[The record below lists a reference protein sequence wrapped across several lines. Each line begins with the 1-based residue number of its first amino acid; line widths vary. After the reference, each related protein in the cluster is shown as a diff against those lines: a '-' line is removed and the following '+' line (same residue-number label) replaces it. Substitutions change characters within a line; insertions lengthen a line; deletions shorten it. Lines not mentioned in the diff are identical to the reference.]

1 MTTAGTGIDGV
12 RAVGRADVMAPPQP
26 ATAALASAQLPANA
40 TPRSA
45 AHRRLAL
52 RVIGGDHSRPG
63 ASYPRG
69 GCALRRRASQS
80 RVAASRDPRSLTL
93 LGAATLTVASV
104 ALTWA
109 FLQGAVAL
117 QSLVRGL
124 PWDAARD
131 RVTRDA
137 LGLALVQAGAFAC
150 VLFAAV
156 RLHARDD
163 EPLRETLG
171 LRPLPAHTPLLA
183 FVAGAALQLPLAELA
198 NLVQHVAP
206 VPEALLLRQQRLL
219 DASTPGVALAAFA
232 SFVVVAPLSE
242 ELLFRGVLL
251 RGLGVMHGR
260 VAALVASSAL
270 FALAHLGAWS
280 ALVYAF
286 VAGVVLG
293 AVALR
298 TGSTIATIALHAG
311 VNAVPVLLP
320 ARFVAIP
327 GFNVPAGVDGAPGHI
342 APGLVVASAL
352 AASLALGLL
361 ARTSPRPDDEEVP

>member
-1 MTTAGTGIDGV
+1 VDDT
-12 RAVGRADVMAPPQP
+12 APPHP
-26 ATAALASAQLPANA
+26 ALAALASAQPPANA
-40 TPRSA
+40 TPRST
-45 AHRRLAL
+45 AHRRFAPS
-52 RVIGGDHSRPG
+52 VIGRDHSRPRS
-63 ASYPRG
+63 AHPRG
-69 GCALRRRASQS
+69 GCAFRERASES
-80 RVAASRDPRSLTL
+80 RVTAPRDPRSLTL

-117 QSLVRGL
+117 QSLARGL
-124 PWDAARD
+124 PWEAARD

-171 LRPLPAHTPLLA
+171 LRPLPVGVPLLA
-183 FVAGAALQLPLAELA
+183 FVAGASLQLPLAELA
-198 NLVQHVAP
+198 NLVQRVAP
-206 VPEALLLRQQRLL
+206 VPAEQLLRQQHLL
-219 DASTPGVALAAFA
+219 DASTPGVALAAFV

-251 RGLGVMHGR
+251 RGLGVLHGR

-280 ALVYAF
+280 ALAYAF
-286 VAGVVLG
+286 VAGLALG
-293 AVALR
+293 AVLLR
-298 TGSTIATIALHAG
+298 TGSTVATIALHAG

-327 GFNVPAGVDGAPGHI
+327 GFNVPAGADGAPGHI
-342 APGLVVASAL
+342 APALVVASAL
-352 AASLALGLL
+352 AAALALGLL
-361 ARTSPRPDDEEVP
+361 ARTMPPPDDEDEP

>member
-1 MTTAGTGIDGV
+1 
-12 RAVGRADVMAPPQP
+12 MAAP
-26 ATAALASAQLPANA
+26 
-40 TPRSA
+40 
-45 AHRRLAL
+45 
-52 RVIGGDHSRPG
+52 
-63 ASYPRG
+63 
-69 GCALRRRASQS
+69 
-80 RVAASRDPRSLTL
+80 RDPRSVSL
-93 LGAATLTVASV
+93 LGAVTFTVASV

-117 QSLVRGL
+117 QSLARGL
-124 PWDAARD
+124 PWEAARD

-171 LRPLPAHTPLLA
+171 LRPLPVRAALLA
-183 FVAGAALQLPLAELA
+183 LVAGAALQLPLAELA
-198 NLVQHVAP
+198 NLVQRVAP
-206 VPEALLLRQQRLL
+206 VSADLLARQQRLL
-219 DASTPGVALAAFA
+219 DAGSPAVALAAFV

-251 RGLGVMHGR
+251 RGLRVTHGR
-260 VAALVASSAL
+260 ATALAASSAL

-280 ALVYAF
+280 ALAYALL
-286 VAGVVLG
+286 AGLVLG

-298 TGSTIATIALHAG
+298 TGSTVATIALHAG

-320 ARFVAIP
+320 ARLLPIR
-327 GFNVPAGVDGAPGHI
+327 GFNVPAAPDAGPAHI
-342 APGLVVASAL
+342 APSLVIASAL
-352 AASLALGLL
+352 VAALALGLL
-361 ARTSPRPDDEEVP
+361 ARTTPAADDEDDS